1 MRIKR
6 IPHPAQVETKT
17 IVSDQPT
24 VDLSLMD
31 KLLDKYKNQPG
42 NLIPIL
48 QGTQEIFGY
57 IPREAFLKIN
67 QQTGLK
73 LNEMYGVATF
83 YAQFRLTPAGKHI
96 IKMCHGTACHVQGVT
111 AITDEIMDLLG
122 IKDGETTPDGIFT
135 LETVACLGCCSLAPV
150 MMIGDETYGKLT
162 PKQAVKIVKEL
173 RRRNS

>member
-6 IPHPAQVETKT
+6 IPHTTQIETSN
-17 IVSDQPT
+17 IVSDQPP

-57 IPREAFLKIN
+57 IPRDAFLKIN
-67 QQTGLK
+67 KETGLK

-83 YAQFRLTPAGKHI
+83 YAQFRLTPAGN
-96 IKMCHGTACHVQGVT
+96 T
-111 AITDEIMDLLG
+111 LL
-122 IKDGETTPDGIFT
+122 KCVMAP
-135 LETVACLGCCSLAPV
+135 LATCRVLLP
-150 MMIGDETYGKLT
+150 
-162 PKQAVKIVKEL
+162 
-173 RRRNS
+173 